1 MADFQ
6 ECYGINLFTYRSE
19 LDGNKTTDDVL
30 WLAILAAQLPT
41 HSRTN
46 RAASPALAWSD
57 ETYMLAR
64 CDYALRTIA
73 WMFSKDG
80 ADGVNRPEPIATP
93 AEMAERAKTLEG
105 AVDFDP
111 DGDFLASITPTKNED
126 TETTPGGD

>member
-6 ECYGINLFTYRSE
+6 EYYGINLLAYRAA
-19 LDGNKTTDDVL
+19 LDGDKTTDEVL

-73 WMFSKDG
+73 WMFSEDG
-80 ADGVNRPEPIATP
+80 SKGINRPEPITTP
-93 AEMAERAKTLEG
+93 AEIAERAKVLDGVE
-105 AVDFDP
+105 AFDP
-111 DGDFLASITPTKNED
+111 NGDFLASIAPRETPQEVTDGE
-126 TETTPGGD
+126 